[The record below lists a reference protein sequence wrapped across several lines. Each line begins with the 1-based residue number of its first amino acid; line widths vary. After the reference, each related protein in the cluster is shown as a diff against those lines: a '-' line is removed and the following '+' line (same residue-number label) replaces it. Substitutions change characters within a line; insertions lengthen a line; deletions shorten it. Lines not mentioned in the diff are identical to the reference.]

1 VECKTVRWERH
12 SAFSAGGTD
21 QEEQR
26 RRWQRVDPLPR
37 FRRALV
43 AWGVAD
49 AAALDRVDEDAR
61 TEMAGVRA
69 VAEAAPVPG
78 PDSVFEDLFAPAPV
92 S

>member
-1 VECKTVRWERH
+1 
-12 SAFSAGGTD
+12 
-21 QEEQR
+21 
-26 RRWQRVDPLPR
+26 
-37 FRRALV
+37 V